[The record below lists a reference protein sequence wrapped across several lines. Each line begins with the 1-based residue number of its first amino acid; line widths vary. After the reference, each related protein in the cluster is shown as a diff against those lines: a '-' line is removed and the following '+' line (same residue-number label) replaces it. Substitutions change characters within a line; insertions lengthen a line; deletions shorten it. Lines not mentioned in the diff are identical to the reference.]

1 MVQSDY
7 VMLCIKYKSDDKMTK
22 NVMADLIFF
31 SEVVVEK

>member
-22 NVMADLIFF
+22 NVVVDLLFF
-31 SEVVVEK
+31 SEVVVRK